1 MTKSAQVRANIAY
14 QNRALLR
21 TSLVISEHE
30 QEIYDALQAIK
41 DHYEGNQAHAIK
53 QAILAHAKELKGE

>member
-30 QEIYDALQAIK
+30 QAVFDALQAIK
-41 DHYEGNQAHAIK
+41 AHYEGNQAYAIK
-53 QAILAHAKELKGE
+53 QAILAHARAIKGE